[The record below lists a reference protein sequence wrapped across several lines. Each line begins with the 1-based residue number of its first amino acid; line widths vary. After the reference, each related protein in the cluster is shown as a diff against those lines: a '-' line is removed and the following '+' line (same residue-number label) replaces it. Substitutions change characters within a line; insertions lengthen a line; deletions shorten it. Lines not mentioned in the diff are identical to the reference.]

1 MINMIRADF
10 YRLVRSKGFYIAL
23 LILSLMI
30 GVSIYMVQPGNV
42 GLTVSV
48 GDPEME
54 NTPSMQNE
62 LANMS
67 YEEIQTLSTSDFREI
82 MLKTKGYELDRDM
95 LATNINLYYIFI
107 FFAVIILT
115 ADFSGSS
122 IKNTLSSAIS
132 KKKYYVSKLMFVSL
146 CCIVVFFLNTY
157 IAYFANVVFNGKN
170 LASNLETVTKISL
183 LQLPSMLAL
192 ASILTGI
199 GFMVK
204 RTALFNTIT
213 IPLILV
219 FQMVLDTAASIFKI
233 KEEYLH
239 YEFQVMIG
247 KLANNP
253 SDGFISHSFLV
264 CMAIIIVFNLLG
276 YLSFKK
282 AEIK

>member
-67 YEEIQTLSTSDFREI
+67 YEEIQTLSASDFREI

-132 KKKYYVSKLMFVSL
+132 KKKYYVSKLMLISL
-146 CCIVVFFLNTY
+146 CCIIVFFLNTY
-157 IAYFANVVFNGKN
+157 ISYFTNVVFNGKN
-170 LASNLETVTKISL
+170 LASSLETVTKISL

-219 FQMVLDTAASIFKI
+219 FQMVLNLAASIFKI
-233 KEEYLH
+233 KDEYLH

-264 CMAIIIVFNLLG
+264 CIAVIIVLNLLG

-282 AEIK
+282 AEIR